1 MTNPTA
7 RDESGVRFPPPFIYG
22 LFFIAGYAAQR
33 LYSVTLFLPNPWT
46 DGLGLVMIGAGVGL
60 AVTAALTFRGA
71 GTHVNPT
78 KPATTVVAHGPF
90 RFTRNPMYLSMAV
103 IYLGGVLLLDS
114 LWPLVLW
121 PVTIWVIRTQVIQR
135 EEEYLERKFG
145 AVYLDYKKKVRRW
158 L

>member
-1 MTNPTA
+1 MSEKPA
-7 RDESGVRFPPPFIYG
+7 RDETGIRFPPPFIYA
-22 LFFIAGYAAQR
+22 LFFLAGYAVHR
-33 LYSVTLFLPNPWT
+33 IEPVTLFAGQSWLAPAGWT
-46 DGLGLVMIGAGVGL
+46 LIGLGVVFAI
-60 AVTAALTFRGA
+60 TAALTFRKA

-103 IYLGGVLLLDS
+103 VYLGGVLLLDS
-114 LWPLVLW
+114 VWPLVLW
-121 PVTIWVIRTQVIQR
+121 PVTIWVIRTQIIER
-135 EEEYLERKFG
+135 EEAYLERKFG